1 MAYGK
6 MQNKMNK
13 PVMKKPE
20 GDISSVQTTKSVC
33 IRNAMKQGMDATAA
47 KRKCGDS
54 AEKVV

>member
-6 MQNKMNK
+6 PQNKMNK
-13 PVMKKPE
+13 PK

-47 KRKCGDS
+47 KRKCGDT